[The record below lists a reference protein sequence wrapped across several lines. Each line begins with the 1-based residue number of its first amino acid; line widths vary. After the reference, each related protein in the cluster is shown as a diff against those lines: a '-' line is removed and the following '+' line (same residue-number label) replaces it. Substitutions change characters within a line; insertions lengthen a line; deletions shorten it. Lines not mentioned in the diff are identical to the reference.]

1 MHCMDV
7 GLIEKVCCVV
17 VCKGRKGGMINTL
30 NLHTLYIYIFIDM
43 YFLKI
48 FIGSFH
54 FILSSS

>member
-1 MHCMDV
+1 MHFMDV

-30 NLHTLYIYIFIDM
+30 NLHTLYIDM